1 MKYSV
6 CITETSRVYYTVEAN
21 SEEEVKELFENLP
34 ERIEEEI
41 NRDLERG
48 YQGREVGVVLA
59 DPDEAIDFT
68 REELKGD
75 E

>member
-1 MKYSV
+1 MKDSV
-6 CITETSRVYYTVEAN
+6 GITETSRVYYTVEAN